1 MMPKTTFCTTI
12 IKQVIQTAFDDWLK
26 GYGAMKATNNF
37 YMEETMKLMSP
48 KAITFWIAVVLAVL
62 GLIGQLGLIA
72 AISATVG
79 FWLLFIGFVLLALG
93 VLLKGL

>member
-1 MMPKTTFCTTI
+1 
-12 IKQVIQTAFDDWLK
+12 
-26 GYGAMKATNNF
+26 
-37 YMEETMKLMSP
+37 MKLMSP

-62 GLIGQLGLIA
+62 GLIGQLGLIT

>member
-1 MMPKTTFCTTI
+1 
-12 IKQVIQTAFDDWLK
+12 
-26 GYGAMKATNNF
+26 MKAITYLWRNH
-37 YMEETMKLMSP
+37 ETYVP
-48 KAITFWIAVVLAVL
+48 KAIRSDRVVLAVL

>member
-1 MMPKTTFCTTI
+1 VLYNYQEGNQNSLQRLTERLRSDEGN
-12 IKQVIQTAFDDWLK
+12 QQ
-26 GYGAMKATNNF
+26 YS
-37 YMEETMKLMSP
+37 MEETMKLMSP
-48 KAITFWIAVVLAVL
+48 KVITFWIAVVLAVL

-93 VLLKGL
+93 VLFKGL